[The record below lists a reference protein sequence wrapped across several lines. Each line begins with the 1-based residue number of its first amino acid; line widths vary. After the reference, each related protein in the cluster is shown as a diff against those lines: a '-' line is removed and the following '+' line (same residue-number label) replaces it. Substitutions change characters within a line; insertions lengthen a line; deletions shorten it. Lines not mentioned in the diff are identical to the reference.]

1 MMDVGRQE
9 CCRIGAHPRSS
20 PPPRHPDAAHDTPS
34 PPLLASYTGTM
45 AAYFFASQVD
55 IDVRL
60 EGEDTRKQVDIKSEK
75 DPVVSA
81 PVFFDGD
88 SLVGQVRVQL
98 LAMSHT

>member
-1 MMDVGRQE
+1 
-9 CCRIGAHPRSS
+9 
-20 PPPRHPDAAHDTPS
+20 
-34 PPLLASYTGTM
+34 M

-60 EGEDTRKQVDIKSEK
+60 EGEDTRKQVDVKSEK

-98 LAMSHT
+98 LASSHTECSRGGRLLCVCATGRSSHMTASRSSSWAA